1 MSKILVAEDN
11 PGTADMLEAL
21 LELEGYEVITTGS
34 PDAVIPLMTEERPDI
49 LLIDFHL
56 GQRSSTSI
64 LRAIRKDPILQHL
77 PIIVVS
83 GMECGWEAEKAGA
96 NSFLLKPFSVD
107 SLLAELREHLGD
119 PQQHETAP

>member
-11 PGTADMLEAL
+11 LGTADMLKAL
-21 LELEGYEVITTGS
+21 LELEGYEVITTGT
-34 PDAVIPLMTEERPDI
+34 PDTVIPLMTEERPNM

-56 GQRSSTSI
+56 GQSSSTSV
-64 LRAIRKDPILQHL
+64 LRAIRKDPRLQHT
-77 PIIVVS
+77 PIVVVS

-107 SLLAELREHLGD
+107 SLLAVLREHLGN